1 MFPPNDVLQHIL
13 TFSLALLLIFLGDR
27 TPLFL
32 RASKSFDA
40 IHFTILC
47 LIALGVGL
55 ATLEKSDKGD
65 LGFLNRQQTDEWK
78 GWMQVA
84 ILIYHYL
91 GASRVVF
98 CFPDPTL
105 ADFRLTRPLQ
115 SPIYN
120 PIRVLVAAYLF
131 MSGYGHFCA
140 LFAYHALTRAD
151 QELQSSITKK
161 QITLLLASS
170 RSWSD

>member
-1 MFPPNDVLQHIL
+1 MARHLPSAEVLSQIAI
-13 TFSLALLLIFLGDR
+13 FGAALLFIFLGDR

-32 RASKSFDA
+32 RASKSYDSLQFA
-40 IHFTILC
+40 
-47 LIALGVGL
+47 ALSLLALAAGA

-91 GASRVVF
+91 GASKIVSIQDHKEYCALQSYLF
-98 CFPDPTL
+98 FS
-105 ADFRLTRPLQ
+105 LQ

-120 PIRVLVAAYLF
+120 PIRAMVAAYLF
-131 MSGYGHFCA
+131 MSGYGHFC
-140 LFAYHALTRAD
+140 
-151 QELQSSITKK
+151 E
-161 QITLLLASS
+161 
-170 RSWSD
+170 